1 MRPGHY
7 ARLAGRESRR
17 SRGRI
22 ALFMGCIAVGVAAV
36 VLVGGLSTGVADGIR
51 SEGRRLMAT
60 DVSVDGRRELPPE
73 LNDVVARF
81 AADTGWGPG
90 SIERADLREFVSVV
104 IAQDRKRSQLAE
116 IKAVG
121 GGYPFYGG
129 LTLDPPAA
137 LADLLTDDTVVAAPE
152 LLDRLGLKVGD
163 SLSVGG
169 APFRVAGTVL
179 EEPDKLSISFTLGP
193 RLFISHAGMKRTAL
207 IGLGS
212 RVEYRALFKLPPGS
226 TPEDAARLERRLRDE
241 EPDGDPYRV
250 RTFADAQPALRRSF
264 DRVGRYLGLIGLLS
278 LLVGG
283 VGVAQVAR
291 AWLASRMDD
300 IAILRCIGATP
311 REVVTLYLLQV
322 LALALGASVAGALL
336 GTGLHWLL
344 PRVSAG
350 LVPAGLVNPWQPT
363 AVLRGAGLG
372 IAVAVVFTLPLLVG
386 LRRVPPV
393 RVLRRDAEPVRSGW
407 VVQVAGAGF
416 VLAGVWAAASAQAE
430 SLRYGTWF
438 AGGLVVAVAVLALAA
453 MAVSRAARLLPRDA
467 GGLRVRHGLAHLAR
481 PGAATVGAIVAMGL
495 GVTFVFATWL
505 VERHLSDQLRSELP
519 ADAPSTFFLDVQPDQ
534 WQRVES
540 LLRAAGAEAVES
552 RPLVTARFAAVN
564 GVPVAQLVERN
575 RGEPPERR
583 DDRSDRERGPRDG
596 DRPRPRR
603 WTLTREQRLTY
614 GRELPRGNRVV
625 AGRFP
630 AGPSVPNGIS
640 LEENFARDLGV
651 GVGTPLTFDVQGV
664 PVETVVTSLRAI
676 DWRTMG
682 MNFFLFAEPGPL
694 DEAPQQR
701 LATARIPPAS
711 QARVQ
716 AAVVGEFP
724 NVTVIHIRDVMDK
737 VMAVLRNIG
746 LGIRALGAFT
756 VAAGVIVLGGTVAA
770 TQARRAREVALLKTV
785 GMTRRDVVT
794 VFSVEYAL
802 TGTVAAAVGVAA
814 GSLLAWAVLTRLMD
828 LEWEARAVEMLGAI
842 GATALL
848 SVAAGLVASARAL
861 AAKPVEV
868 LRSE

>member
-1 MRPGHY
+1 M
-7 ARLAGRESRR
+7 AADLAVE
-17 SRGRI
+17 
-22 ALFMGCIAVGVAAV
+22 
-36 VLVGGLSTGVADGIR
+36 
-51 SEGRRLMAT
+51 
-60 DVSVDGRRELPPE
+60 GRRELPPD
-73 LNDVVARF
+73 LNGVVARF
-81 AADTGWGPG
+81 AADAGWNPA
-90 SIERADLREFVSVV
+90 SIERADVREFVSVV
-104 IAQDRKRSQLAE
+104 VAPGRQSSQLAE
-116 IKAVG
+116 LKAVG

-129 LTLDPPAA
+129 LRLDPPRSLDEL
-137 LADLLTDDTVVAAPE
+137 LADDTVVVAPE

-193 RLFISHAGMKRTAL
+193 RLFLSHGGLQRTAL

-212 RVEYRALFKLPPGS
+212 RVEYRALFKLPPGA
-226 TPEDAARLERRLRDE
+226 TAEDAARLERRLRDE

-264 DRVGRYLGLIGLLS
+264 DRVGRYLGLVGLLS

-300 IAILRCIGATP
+300 VAILRCIGATP

-322 LALALGASVAGALL
+322 LALALCASLAGALL

-350 LVPAGLVNPWQPT
+350 LVPVGLVNPWQLG
-363 AVLRGAGLG
+363 AVSRGVGLG

-393 RVLRRDAEPVRSGW
+393 RVLRREAEPVRSGW
-407 VVQVAGAGF
+407 VAQAVGALF

-430 SLRYGTWF
+430 SVRYGTYF
-438 AGGLVVAVAVLALAA
+438 AGGLVVAVALLALAA
-453 MAVSRAARLLPRDA
+453 AAVSRVARLLPRDA
-467 GGLRVRHGLAHLAR
+467 GGLRLRHGLAHLAR

-534 WQRVES
+534 WPRVES
-540 LLRAAGAEAVES
+540 LLQAAGARGIES

-564 GVPVAQLVERN
+564 GVPVAQLAGRN
-575 RGEPPERR
+575 RDE
-583 DDRSDRERGPRDG
+583 PRDQGRARGDDPAPRDGGRRGDAGG

-625 AGRFP
+625 AGNFP

-664 PVETVVTSLRAI
+664 PVEMVVTSLRTI

-701 LATARIPPAS
+701 LATARIAPAE

-716 AAVVGEFP
+716 AAVVAEFP
-724 NVTVIHIRDVMDK
+724 NVTVIHVRDVMDK

-756 VAAGVIVLGGTVAA
+756 VAAGVVVLGGTVAA

-802 TGTVAAAVGVAA
+802 TGTVAATVGVAA

-828 LEWEARAVEMLGAI
+828 LEWAPRTLEVFGAVGV
-842 GATALL
+842 TAFL